1 MKENTLLKIALIIT
15 VIGILLLFTK
25 VEIQE
30 NSFRE
35 QTFKGTVLSISKTNT
50 TTFITS
56 SINLNLVIFDS
67 VVPLEKGDK
76 IEIRGEI
83 SKGSLLVD
91 ELRVI

>member
-67 VVPLEKGDK
+67 VVPLEKGDE